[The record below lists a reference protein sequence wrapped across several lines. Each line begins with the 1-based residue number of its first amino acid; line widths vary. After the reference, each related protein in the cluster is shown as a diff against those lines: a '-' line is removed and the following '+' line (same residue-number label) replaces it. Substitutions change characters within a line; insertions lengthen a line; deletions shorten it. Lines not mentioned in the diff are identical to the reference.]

1 MIVELYAKSD
11 VGRVRRGNEDNF
23 LVLDLSTA
31 ANMDRR
37 RWRNPAPE
45 NLTRFDLGDKGLV
58 LVVSDGMGGALAGD
72 VASRMAVDSV
82 REMLDG
88 RTEDGLRSESRPR
101 RVSEERHSLR
111 QPRHSS
117 EEPGRLA
124 LRGHGRDVYWR
135 RVRGDSLDLVQ
146 VGDSRGYVIRKD
158 QIRLA
163 TKDQSL
169 VQQLVD
175 VGQISESEA
184 ETHMF
189 RNVILQALG
198 AQSEVTPVTGKIRL
212 RQDDLVLLCSDGLS
226 GKLRAEDIQRIVL
239 DSNGDLAKACDALI
253 EEANNRG
260 GEDNITVVLA
270 RFLVTISKHP
280 PAIEITIELPPLEE
294 DKTLDDTY
302 EADTEPQ
309 NRARRQHEWSHSYPA
324 LSLFVV
330 SPFVQAPVGFATD
343 PLHIDRRAFNTL
355 NTNSFACFEWRFARR
370 RISGPRR
377 SKHFHRAFLQRSLTR
392 RNHRPNLSRQRIHT
406 PA

>member
-23 LVLDLSTA
+23 LVLDLSSEQTWTGA
-31 ANMDRR
+31 DGT
-37 RWRNPAPE
+37 PPPT
-45 NLTRFDLGDKGLV
+45 NLTHFNLGDRGLV

-82 REMLDG
+82 RQMLMGEGGASCDPELDLVECLKEA
-88 RTEDGLRSESRPR
+88 THYANTAIHLKSQEDSRCA
-101 RVSEERHSLR
+101 
-111 QPRHSS
+111 
-117 EEPGRLA
+117 GMGA
-124 LRGHGRDVYWR
+124 TFTGAA
-135 RVRGDSLDLVQ
+135 VRGDNLDLVQ

-198 AQSEVTPVTGKIRL
+198 AQSEVQPVTGRIRL
-212 RQDDLVLLCSDGLS
+212 RQDDVVLLCSDGLS
-226 GKLRAEDIQRIVL
+226 GKLRAEDIQHIVL
-239 DSNGDLAKACDALI
+239 NSKGDLSKACEALI
-253 EEANNRG
+253 NEANSRG

-270 RFLVTISKHP
+270 RFSGDDLEA
-280 PAIEITIELPPLEE
+280 PASDRITIELPPLEE

-302 EADTEPQ
+302 EADTEP
-309 NRARRQHEWSHSYPA
+309 R
-324 LSLFVV
+324 
-330 SPFVQAPVGFATD
+330 
-343 PLHIDRRAFNTL
+343 
-355 NTNSFACFEWRFARR
+355 
-370 RISGPRR
+370 
-377 SKHFHRAFLQRSLTR
+377 
-392 RNHRPNLSRQRIHT
+392 
-406 PA
+406 